1 MTPSN
6 SDSAN
11 DTPMG
16 VILAAGKGTRIRP
29 FSETTPKPLLPVL
42 DRPLLAWQIEQLK
55 SLGVQRIVIVI
66 GHLGH
71 KIVTELGDGSRFGVE
86 LTYVEQDEMLG
97 IAHAVGQLES
107 HVDGPFLLFLGDIF
121 FETVQLHTMLER
133 ISEPNVDGVLAVMR
147 EPNPDLIRRNFTVH
161 TDDSGFVRR
170 VIEKPRHPKSD
181 LKGCGLY
188 LFDPTIF
195 DSIRRTP
202 RTALRDEY
210 ELTDAIQIFIQ
221 DGYGVV
227 PAEVIERD
235 LNLSTPADLLY
246 LNMHALNLSDRD
258 QYIAPDAV
266 VEDGADVQRSV
277 VMGGAHVPA
286 GARLEE
292 CVVLPGERAPVGTHR
307 RCILSTGR
315 STPCDEE

>member
-1 MTPSN
+1 MSPAIPAPS
-6 SDSAN
+6 SA
-11 DTPMG
+11 PVG

-29 FSETTPKPLLPVL
+29 FSETTPKPLLPIL
-42 DRPLLAWQIEQLK
+42 DRPLMAWQIEQLK
-55 SLGVQRIVIVI
+55 TLGVERIVVVI

-71 KIVTELGDGSRFGVE
+71 KVVQTLGDGSRYGVH
-86 LTYVEQDEMLG
+86 LTYVEQDETLG
-97 IAHAVGQLES
+97 IAHAVGQLEA
-107 HVDGPFLLFLGDIF
+107 HLDGPFLLFLGDIF
-121 FETVQLHTMLER
+121 FETVQLDTMLKR
-133 ISEPNVDGVLAVMR
+133 MSEPGVDGVLAVMR
-147 EPNPDLIRRNFTVH
+147 EPDPDLIRRNFTVQ
-161 TDDSGFVRR
+161 TDDAGFVRR

-188 LFDPTIF
+188 MFDPAIF

-210 ELTDAIQIFIQ
+210 ELTDAIQIFIE

-246 LNMHALNLSDRD
+246 LNMHALERSERD

-266 VEDGADVQRSV
+266 VEPGAVVERSV
-277 VMGGAHVPA
+277 VMAGASVPA

-292 CVVLPGERAPVGTHR
+292 CVVLPGERAPLGTHR

-315 STPCDEE
+315 STPCDD